1 MSSRRPARGASE
13 EPYGYSGPLTR
24 QRSGVVRRT
33 PTPIPHH
40 KPRREAKRKGASKTP
55 SKIGRNERREN
66 MSPVPE
72 LRRSR
77 SYNLGEAT
85 RKREPVDESSEEL
98 VSARKSPA
106 KVIEPPSPSPSPPPR
121 SAEKINACPSPVK
134 ESSRES
140 SPRLSRRLPALPKSD
155 VSSPSAKSHKSV
167 RSVAELSNINEEVS
181 PSL

>member
-13 EPYGYSGPLTR
+13 EPYDYSGPRTR

-33 PTPIPHH
+33 PTPIPRHM
-40 KPRREAKRKGASKTP
+40 PRREPKRKGASKTP
-55 SKIGRNERREN
+55 SKIGRNGRREN

-106 KVIEPPSPSPSPPPR
+106 KVIEPPPPTSPPR

-167 RSVAELSNINEEVS
+167 RSAAELSDINEEVG